1 MNTTTTTTAVTM
13 ITRESFIASL
23 AKRAGNGDAAALA
36 ILVDQKSQV
45 INFCDFLQTIASK
58 TKRTLGAVLATVEPE
73 SLEWLTKSLPK
84 DSPQSTAIKAALLT
98 SRASLPLSI
107 EYHAPGTTQVGFG
120 SNKTPNDTP
129 LITVKGYDSE
139 GKSISEKKGVR
150 FWSLVVRIADDATA
164 LEQLRAAIATK

>member
-1 MNTTTTTTAVTM
+1 MNTTTTTAANM

-36 ILVDQKSQV
+36 ILVDQKAQV
-45 INFCDFLQTIASK
+45 INFCDFLQTIAAK
-58 TKRTLGAVLATVEPE
+58 TKRPLGAVLATVEPE

-84 DSPQSTAIKAALLT
+84 DSPQSTAIKAALQS

-120 SNKTPNDTP
+120 NNKTPNDIP
-129 LITVKGYDSE
+129 LVTVKGYDND
-139 GKSISEKKGVR
+139 GKAISEKKGLR
-150 FWSLVVRIADDATA
+150 FWSFIIRLADDATA
-164 LEQLRAAIATK
+164 LEALRAAIATK